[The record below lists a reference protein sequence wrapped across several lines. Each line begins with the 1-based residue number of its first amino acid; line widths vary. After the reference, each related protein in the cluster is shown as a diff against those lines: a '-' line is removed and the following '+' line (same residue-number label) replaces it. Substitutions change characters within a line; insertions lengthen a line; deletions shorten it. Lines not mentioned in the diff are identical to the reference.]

1 MQKCYTTGEFAK
13 RAKVTIRTIRYYDK
27 KGILQ
32 PSFRSDAGYR
42 MYTDQDFLKLQK
54 VLSLKYL
61 GFSLEE
67 IKNMTI
73 NDDVSDITKS
83 LQMQADL
90 LHRKAEHLKLMEEA
104 LRKTTKIIEETSEV
118 DWNEI
123 LSLIHMTSMERTL
136 VEHYQNSTNLDIR
149 ISLHDRFSVN
159 KQGWFP
165 WLFSLVDFE
174 GAGTVL
180 EVGCGNGQMWKN
192 EKTEELSGLKVVL
205 SDISEG
211 MLSDAE
217 KNLEQAKGPDFSFQ
231 KFDCQKI
238 PFSEKTFDR
247 VIANHVLFYVGS
259 LQKALEEMCRVM
271 KDDGIFYCSAY
282 GKEHMKEV
290 TMLVQEFDPRISLS
304 EVNLF
309 DMFGLEEGE
318 AVLKKYFANVKK
330 IEYEDALIVTETEP
344 LLDYILSC
352 HGNQNEILND
362 RQMEFKDFLKK
373 KIDTQGQVKITKQAG
388 VFVSKKVK

>member
-13 RAKVTIRTIRYYDK
+13 KAKVTIRTIRYYDK

-32 PSFRSDAGYR
+32 PSFRNDAGYR

-90 LHRKAEHLKLMEEA
+90 LHKKAEHLKLMEEA
-104 LRKTTKIIEETSEV
+104 LRKTTKVIEETSEV

-123 LSLIHMTSMERTL
+123 LGLIHMTSMERTL

-165 WLFSLVDFE
+165 WLFSLVDFKDA
-174 GAGTVL
+174 GAVL

-192 EKTEELSGLKVVL
+192 EKTKELSGLKVVL

-217 KNLEQAKGPDFSFQ
+217 KN
-231 KFDCQKI
+231 
-238 PFSEKTFDR
+238 
-247 VIANHVLFYVGS
+247 
-259 LQKALEEMCRVM
+259 
-271 KDDGIFYCSAY
+271 
-282 GKEHMKEV
+282 
-290 TMLVQEFDPRISLS
+290 
-304 EVNLF
+304 
-309 DMFGLEEGE
+309 
-318 AVLKKYFANVKK
+318 
-330 IEYEDALIVTETEP
+330 IE
-344 LLDYILSC
+344 
-352 HGNQNEILND
+352 
-362 RQMEFKDFLKK
+362 
-373 KIDTQGQVKITKQAG
+373 QVKLSLIHI
-388 VFVSKKVK
+388 

>member
-32 PSFRSDAGYR
+32 PSFRNDAGYR

-90 LHRKAEHLKLMEEA
+90 LHKKAEHLKLMEEA

-123 LSLIHMTSMERTL
+123 LGLIHMTSMERTL

-159 KQGWFP
+159 KF
-165 WLFSLVDFE
+165 
-174 GAGTVL
+174 
-180 EVGCGNGQMWKN
+180 
-192 EKTEELSGLKVVL
+192 
-205 SDISEG
+205 
-211 MLSDAE
+211 
-217 KNLEQAKGPDFSFQ
+217 
-231 KFDCQKI
+231 
-238 PFSEKTFDR
+238 
-247 VIANHVLFYVGS
+247 
-259 LQKALEEMCRVM
+259 
-271 KDDGIFYCSAY
+271 
-282 GKEHMKEV
+282 
-290 TMLVQEFDPRISLS
+290 
-304 EVNLF
+304 
-309 DMFGLEEGE
+309 
-318 AVLKKYFANVKK
+318 
-330 IEYEDALIVTETEP
+330 
-344 LLDYILSC
+344 
-352 HGNQNEILND
+352 
-362 RQMEFKDFLKK
+362 
-373 KIDTQGQVKITKQAG
+373 
-388 VFVSKKVK
+388 